1 MFIGTPCI
9 SLLNSNYRRRVPK
22 VLRLLWVMV
31 IFRFVVHLLN
41 VICFKLW
48 SLYIWYNVDTVLYQF
63 LETGTS
69 DNTQIGH
76 DQLPKCLGFNL
87 HHHSFYLN
95 SPVISINICR
105 RLKMS
110 PRCPVRTWLWKY
122 HVESVRTLWGMSLL
136 GMVQVVNPGKT
147 LML

>member
-1 MFIGTPCI
+1 MNIADENLIDYSFLSKYHFPKSKNYSKRRFRISHWILMFIGTPCI

-69 DNTQIGH
+69 DNTQIGQ
-76 DQLPKCLGFNL
+76 DQLPKWWGFNL
-87 HHHSFYLN
+87 HHLSFYLN
-95 SPVISINICR
+95 SPF
-105 RLKMS
+105 K
-110 PRCPVRTWLWKY
+110 
-122 HVESVRTLWGMSLL
+122 
-136 GMVQVVNPGKT
+136 
-147 LML
+147 